1 MYAGGSLFLI
11 AVGAILFWAISLH
24 VAGVN
29 LHMVGLILMV
39 IGVIGVLFSMISAA
53 TVRRTR
59 VP

>member
-1 MYAGGSLFLI
+1 MYAGGSLFLVAI
-11 AVGAILFWAISLH
+11 GAILFWAVTLH

-53 TVRRTR
+53 TTVRRR

>member
-11 AVGAILFWAISLH
+11 AIGAILFWAISLH

-39 IGVIGVLFSMISAA
+39 LGVIGVLFSMISAA
-53 TVRRTR
+53 TVRRPR

>member
-11 AVGAILFWAISLH
+11 AIGAILFWAISLH

-39 IGVIGVLFSMISAA
+39 IGVVGVLFSMISAA
-53 TVRRTR
+53 TVRRR